1 LKKDKKNKQNTGNN
15 QTKPHQKQNNQSKQ
29 NINQQQLQT
38 VECPNQPK
46 SFIETR
52 NQNNQPKQAWS
63 HQAAGDLQKQQKIE
77 IPINNN
83 QNNQRPQTAVASAVD
98 TTKPIVQNQLN
109 NQSKQAWTH
118 KAAGDQQNQKP
129 KIETPI
135 NNNQNNQR
143 PQTAVASAVDTSKP
157 TVQSQLNNQSKQPW
171 TYQAAGDQQNQQQK
185 IEIPINNNQNNQRP
199 QTAVASGVDTTKS
212 TVQNQLNNQRPD
224 LATQANKLDK
234 NSLQQPLTSNILSA
248 SASSESNVSINSNK
262 DNFLVQSSTTSAI
275 FSETDD
281 KYQQI
286 QISNLS
292 ADKLGFPLKPKERCT
307 LGRDIRLFANHYG
320 FILNKPFE
328 ILHYDINIYK
338 VYKDKTGIEISKEVK
353 TKDQSK

>member
-77 IPINNN
+77 IPIKNN
-83 QNNQRPQTAVASAVD
+83 QNNQRPKTAVASAVD
-98 TTKPIVQNQLN
+98 TTKSTVQNQFN
-109 NQSKQAWTH
+109 NQPKQAWTH
-118 KAAGDQQNQKP
+118 
-129 KIETPI
+129 
-135 NNNQNNQR
+135 
-143 PQTAVASAVDTSKP
+143 
-157 TVQSQLNNQSKQPW
+157 
-171 TYQAAGDQQNQQQK
+171 QAAGDQQNQQQK

-199 QTAVASGVDTTKS
+199 QTAVASAVDTTKS

-307 LGRDIRLFANHYG
+307 IGRDIRLFANHYG